1 MDKIIDIFLCGGMVA
16 IEIIGVI
23 AIALF
28 IQLVV
33 YQLSNK
39 KINLYKIISFYLV
52 DRYIQK

>member
-16 IEIIGVI
+16 IEIIGII

-39 KINLYKIISFYLV
+39 KINLYKTINFYLL

>member
-16 IEIIGVI
+16 IEIIEIIV
-23 AIALF
+23 IALF

-39 KINLYKIISFYLV
+39 KINLYKTISFYLL

>member
-16 IEIIGVI
+16 IEIIGII

-33 YQLSNK
+33 YQFSNK
-39 KINLYKIISFYLV
+39 KINLYKTISFYLV

>member
-16 IEIIGVI
+16 IEIIGII

-39 KINLYKIISFYLV
+39 KINLYKTISFYLL

>member
-1 MDKIIDIFLCGGMVA
+1 MDKIIDIFLCGGIVA
-16 IEIIGVI
+16 IEIIGII

-39 KINLYKIISFYLV
+39 KINLYKTINFYLL